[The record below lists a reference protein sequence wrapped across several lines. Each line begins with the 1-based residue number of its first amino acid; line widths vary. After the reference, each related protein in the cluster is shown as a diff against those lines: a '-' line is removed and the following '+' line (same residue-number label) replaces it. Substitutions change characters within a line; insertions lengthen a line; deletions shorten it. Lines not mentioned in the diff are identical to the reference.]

1 MVKLE
6 KVDDAIYQ
14 AVQQRVG
21 YTDDEMKLFKKHP
34 YSQKILQTKAIT
46 DVLRTNIIFEVVEA
60 HNCNVEHKV
69 GDKFYFNAEGYMITN
84 KCPEKI
90 CPALMP
96 FMSRM
101 MWLIQERIYEGLDPK
116 PTFPFGHCD
125 DVGIRCGGMGQVLLK
140 TTYTY
145 DPI

>member
-1 MVKLE
+1 MDKEE
-6 KVDDAIYQ
+6 KVDDAIWPL
-14 AVQQRVG
+14 VQQRVG

-34 YSQKILQTKAIT
+34 YSHKMLRTSVINN
-46 DVLRTNIIFEVVEA
+46 VLRTNVIFEVVES

-69 GDKFYFNAEGYMITN
+69 GDKFYFNAEGYMITK

-101 MWLIQERIYEGLDPK
+101 IWLIQERLFEGLDPQ
-116 PTFPFGHCD
+116 PLFPMGHCD

-145 DPI
+145 DPV

>member
-6 KVDDAIYQ
+6 KVDEALYQ
-14 AVQQRVG
+14 AVKERVG
-21 YTDDEMKLFKKHP
+21 YTDEELKLFKKHQ

-46 DVLRTNIIFEVVEA
+46 DVIRTNVIFEVVEA
-60 HNCNVEHKV
+60 HNCNVGHKV
-69 GDKFYFNAEGYMITN
+69 GDKFYFNGEGYMITN

-90 CPALMP
+90 CPAIMP

-125 DVGIRCGGMGQVLLK
+125 DVGIRCGGMGQVLLEAK
-140 TTYTY
+140 YTY
-145 DPI
+145 NAI

>member
-14 AVQQRVG
+14 AVQQRVD
-21 YTDDEMKLFKKHP
+21 YTDEEMKLFKKYP
-34 YSQKILQTKAIT
+34 YSQKILQTRAIT
-46 DVLRTNIIFEVVEA
+46 DILRTNIIFEVVEA
-60 HNCNVEHKV
+60 RNCNVGHKA

-84 KCPEKI
+84 KCPDKI
-90 CPALMP
+90 CPYIMP

-116 PTFPFGHCD
+116 PTFQFGHCD
-125 DVGIRCGGMGQVLLK
+125 DVGIRCGGMGQVLLETK
-140 TTYTY
+140 YTY

>member
-1 MVKLE
+1 MDKQA
-6 KVDDAIYQ
+6 KVDDLIWQ

-21 YTDDEMKLFKKHP
+21 YTDAEMKLFKKYP
-34 YSQKILQTKAIT
+34 YSHKILQNKAIT
-46 DVLRTNIIFEVVEA
+46 DIIRTNVIFEVVEA
-60 HNCNVEHKV
+60 HNCNVGHKV

-125 DVGIRCGGMGQVLLK
+125 DVGIRCGGMGQVLLEAK
-140 TTYTY
+140 YTY
-145 DPI
+145 DPV